1 MDKQTP
7 QPSRPSR
14 RSDGIGLSKFS
25 FNLDADTSPISM
37 SDIMKDDTTSAE
49 GLWKMYHRAKESLPY
64 KSRIENLAWRM
75 MHARGSESPEQSV
88 SSLSPAAD
96 FDSHP
101 QMGPS
106 ESTSASAVDDFD
118 YVAHIRKMGQ
128 EEEEMSRKRP
138 APFSPQ
144 IVAHTPQSNH
154 SIHPAQAHHPSI
166 HSNLSAALRDQP
178 VTQHDGFSDSA
189 FSFSLDPLAFEGP
202 GGQET
207 DFDSVHPHSLP
218 ATAPPSHFMSSS
230 FTMGP
235 SSMLNNWEP
244 SSQQPHLVRQDNS
257 LMSLPDHFERSHSN
271 TPVSMPQSY
280 ASSLASDITAQTSLP
295 YQIQHTN
302 SFTSP
307 ASARKGYDSMGPVS
321 SSLTGYFD
329 SWSGSVSGSVPGS
342 VPSSV
347 PGSVSG
353 SVSGSMQINT
363 TRSNNVTPTDQTA
376 SLPSMSPYDAS
387 AKTKKKPPKKKQA
400 VSTNP
405 SSPAVSGKP
414 GSDSVSCTNCHTRT
428 TPLWRRNPQG
438 QPLCNA
444 CGLFLKLHGV
454 VRPLSLKTDV
464 IKKRQR
470 GSGSTTKRP
479 TSTSSKD
486 GDDLNP
492 TSHVKEERRKS
503 NARSMSKTVGTEKS
517 VPSPFPLNSQE
528 LDPIEEV
535 EKDKSFQPHLVHDD
549 LMNGQDDRNGNN
561 GNWDWLRLTL

>member
-1 MDKQTP
+1 MDKHTAQ
-7 QPSRPSR
+7 RPSQSSR
-14 RSDGIGLSKFS
+14 RTDGIGLSKFS
-25 FNLDADTSPISM
+25 FNLDADSSPISM

-75 MHARGSESPEQSV
+75 MHARGSESPEQSI
-88 SSLSPAAD
+88 SSSSPAAD
-96 FDSHP
+96 YDSNP

-154 SIHPAQAHHPSI
+154 SIHPAQAHQPTI

-178 VTQHDGFSDSA
+178 VTHQDDLGASA

-202 GGQET
+202 GVQDS

-235 SSMLNNWEP
+235 SSMLNNWDNP
-244 SSQQPHLVRQDNS
+244 SQQHPHLVRQDNS
-257 LMSLPDHFERSHSN
+257 LMSLPDHFDRSHSN

-295 YQIQHTN
+295 YQIQHAN

-307 ASARKGYDSMGPVS
+307 TSARKGFDTVGPVS
-321 SSLTGYFD
+321 SSLAGYFD

-342 VPSSV
+342 I
-347 PGSVSG
+347 SG
-353 SVSGSMQINT
+353 SISGSMQPINTSQT
-363 TRSNNVTPTDQTA
+363 TRSNNVTPTDQTS
-376 SLPSMSPYDAS
+376 SLPSMSPYDTN
-387 AKTKKKPPKKKQA
+387 AKSKKKPPKKKQA

-470 GSGSTTKRP
+470 GSGSTTKKP
-479 TSTSSKD
+479 TSTPSKD

-492 TSHVKEERRKS
+492 TSHVKDERRKS
-503 NARSMSKTVGTEKS
+503 NARSMSKPISTEKS
-517 VPSPFPLNSQE
+517 VPSPFPLNSHE